1 MTNRTVNTVST
12 MIATT
17 NTPKTM
23 SKANEKVVASTS
35 SG

>member
-1 MTNRTVNTVST
+1 